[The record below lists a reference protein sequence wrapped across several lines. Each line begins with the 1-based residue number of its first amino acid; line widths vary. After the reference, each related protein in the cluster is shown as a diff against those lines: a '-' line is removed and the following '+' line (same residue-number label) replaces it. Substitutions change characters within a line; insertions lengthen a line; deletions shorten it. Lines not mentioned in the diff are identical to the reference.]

1 MDSYSRN
8 KPSGNNVV
16 DNEVARLL
24 KKNKGVFDT
33 TEFLKLRNKYDN
45 QELVDKIQNAYLETY
60 HKMVRRAKKFAHY
73 IREKHGNS
81 NYPFSVL
88 LEKAHA

>member
-24 KKNKGVFDT
+24 KKNKDVFDT
-33 TEFLKLRNKYDN
+33 TEFLKLR
-45 QELVDKIQNAYLETY
+45 
-60 HKMVRRAKKFAHY
+60 KMPGSY
-73 IREKHGNS
+73 SGN
-81 NYPFSVL
+81 
-88 LEKAHA
+88 

>member
-45 QELVDKIQNAYLETY
+45 QELVDKIQTAYLETY
-60 HKMVRRAKKFAHY
+60 HKKFQENLHVL
-73 IREKHGNS
+73 S
-81 NYPFSVL
+81 DFSCI
-88 LEKAHA
+88 